1 MMRAFLLAAVA
12 LAACS
17 MMQPSP
23 PTTTTAGGGQAHDL
37 CHASQHQNL
46 IGMDESA
53 IDQSTLP
60 PRHRIIC
67 MGCMATMDYWPD
79 RLTIHIGPGHKVASI
94 GCG

>member
-17 MMQPSP
+17 MTQPSP
-23 PTTTTAGGGQAHDL
+23 PTTTTGGGTAQDA

>member
-1 MMRAFLLAAVA
+1 MRVLLLAAVA

-23 PTTTTAGGGQAHDL
+23 PTTTTAGGQGQDL
-37 CHASQHQNL
+37 CHASQHRNL

-67 MGCMATMDYWPD
+67 FGCMATMDYWPD